1 MGGAV
6 KEAVGGA
13 VGGASA
19 ADDDDVAS
27 QVEAPLSV
35 FVQFQVRAYTEHQN
49 LTAYSIFHI
58 YSIFQF
64 SEIC

>member
-1 MGGAV
+1 MVMGGAV
-6 KEAVGGA
+6 KGVQGA

-35 FVQFQVRAYTEHQN
+35 FVQFQVRAYTQ
-49 LTAYSIFHI
+49 TPAYFHI
-58 YSIFQF
+58 IQYSNLVKYV
-64 SEIC
+64 